1 MIKKLRYLCTLLLI
15 AVASAAWGAE
25 EVYKT
30 LSFPDDNSANNG
42 LTSNQYQ
49 STWTAKSGTD
59 EWSISNFNNNN
70 WNNNWTYIKCGSK
83 NEASVAT
90 ITTAT
95 AIDKAITK
103 VVVTIDAITANSVN
117 SIKLYTSSDNS
128 TWNEAGSFSKAK
140 GAQEV
145 TLASPAAN
153 LYYKVEF
160 DCAKGSSN
168 GLVTVSKVEYYYNL
182 SDKCALPTFSP
193 VAGTYTS
200 AQNVTIS
207 TTTGDATIYYTTDG
221 TDPTEGSASYST
233 PISVSSTTT
242 IKAIAVKSGLTNSSI
257 ATATYTIVAIE
268 NEGTEENPYTVSD
281 ARNAIDANTGL
292 TDVYA
297 KGFVKE
303 IPYAYTTNNGI
314 TFNMVDEED
323 DEVFLQAYK
332 CTGTDANNVKVGDIV
347 VVKGNLTKYNS
358 TYEFAQGCELVS
370 LEHPQSPTIT
380 LTPEAINLGSSNP
393 IGSEISK
400 TFTVSQ
406 INLTADIALSISG
419 QGAVSPTTIGK
430 GAGDTEVTWIYTPT
444 EVGNISATI
453 TATSGGA
460 ETQTLTISGSAVAP
474 LTGDCYEQ
482 VTEDQQDWSG
492 CYIITGT
499 NSGNYYAL
507 TGVSNKLG
515 STAAVTVVGDK
526 IESNTTT
533 DAYQVIVAKTEN
545 GYSLYMDGVGYLYY
559 SGSNN
564 NLFASDTFTAS
575 SCEWTFSISD
585 NLVTLTNVGSDTRK
599 LQFNYNSGNP
609 RFACY
614 TSNQV
619 KLTLFKFTGTVV
631 QNPSIIAADVEIA
644 YDAISGSIS
653 YTLENEVQGGTIKAS
668 VTSGDWLTLGTVGE
682 TIPFTC
688 EANTADARTA
698 TVTLTYT
705 YGDNQTITKE
715 VRVTQTANPNVSD
728 CAELPFAW
736 DGGASADFL
745 ALDGVSAKGLG
756 TDYAAQNHAPYLIK
770 LDETGDYIQV
780 NTDSQPGKVT
790 IGVKM
795 IGGANASTITVQE
808 SADGEAFTDVQELT
822 ISGAQNDVLSLE
834 TTNAFAAESRYV
846 RLLFTKGSNV
856 GVGPITIAKP
866 ATEIVT
872 VETVEIDAT
881 ATSGE
886 FAYSI
891 AYPQTGVAPTAAADV
906 DWISDV
912 DVASDKVTFT
922 TTVNTGAERSGHITL
937 TYGTL
942 TTKVVTVTQA
952 AAPQKYTLTIGTPEN
967 VTITA
972 TYNSD
977 QVISNG
983 GSAEL
988 ENGTEVTF
996 ALTIPEGY
1004 TLESL
1009 TVAGPEEGQTVT
1021 PTESATTAGVYT
1033 FNMPA
1038 FNVTINAS
1046 VTKVE
1051 TITYT
1056 LATSITPGKHYIITN
1071 GTDKAMGEQRTN
1083 NRGSGDISISDETAI
1098 VVSNA
1103 GVHEFVIDG
1112 NAADGYTIKEEGVGY
1127 LYAASTTKNWL
1138 MTQETNNDNG
1148 IWTISIDSE
1157 SGVASIK
1164 AEKSENRNV
1173 MQYNVNS
1180 GNPIFSCYA
1189 SASQSPVYLFEKETG
1204 DVNNDGHVD
1213 IADVTA
1219 LVNIL
1224 LDEVNRPTQE
1234 QIAAGDLSGNGGLS
1248 AEDVKLLVEKVLTE
1262 E

>member
-1 MIKKLRYLCTLLLI
+1 MIKKLRYLCTLLLLMVVSI
-15 AVASAAWGAE
+15 GWSE

-30 LSFPDDNSANNG
+30 ALFGASYNSESISSYSA
-42 LTSNQYQ
+42 
-49 STWTAKSGTD
+49 TWTATNEGFIVTLT
-59 EWSISNFNNNN
+59 NFNNNKN
-70 WNNNWTYIKCGSK
+70 GWSYVKCGSK
-83 NEASVAT
+83 KNASVAT
-90 ITTAT
+90 ITTT
-95 AIDKAITK
+95 SSIDKAITK
-103 VVVTIDAITANSVN
+103 VVVTIDDITANSVN

-128 TWNEAGSFSKAK
+128 TWSEAGSFSKAI

-145 TLASPAAN
+145 ALASPTAN

-160 DCAKGSSN
+160 DCAQGSTN
-168 GLVTVSKVEYYYNL
+168 GLVTVSKVEYYYNP

-193 VAGTYTS
+193 AEGTYAS
-200 AQNVTIS
+200 AKNVTIS
-207 TTTGDATIYYTTDG
+207 SATEGAAIYYTMGEDPV
-221 TDPTEGSASYST
+221 DPTTSSNLYTSA
-233 PISVSSTTT
+233 INVSSTTT

-257 ATATYTIVAIE
+257 ATATYTIVSIE

-419 QGAVSPTTIGK
+419 QGAVSPATIGK

-444 EVGNISATI
+444 EVGDISATI
-453 TATSGGA
+453 TATSKGA
-460 ETQTLTISGSAVAP
+460 ETQTLLISGSAVAP

-507 TGVSNKLG
+507 TGVSNDLG

-526 IESNTTT
+526 IESNNTT

-585 NLVTLTNVGSDTRK
+585 NLVTLTNVGSDNRK
-599 LQFNYNSGNP
+599 LQFNYNSGNS

-619 KLTLFKFTGTVV
+619 KLTLFKYTGTVV

-644 YDAISGSIS
+644 YDATSGSIS
-653 YTLENEVQGGTIKAS
+653 YTLENGVQGGTLTAS

-682 TIPFTC
+682 AIPFTC

-698 TVTLTYT
+698 TITLTYT

-728 CAELPFAW
+728 CAELPFEW
-736 DGGASADFL
+736 EGGASAAFL
-745 ALDGVSAKGLG
+745 ALNGVSAKGLG

-770 LDETGDYIQV
+770 LDTDDDYIQV

-795 IGGANASTITVQE
+795 IGGANTSTITVQE
-808 SADGEAFTDVQELT
+808 SADGETFKDVQDLT

-834 TTNAFAAESRYV
+834 TTNAFAANSRYV

-856 GVGPITIAKP
+856 GVGPITIAKTS
-866 ATEIVT
+866 TEPVISADN
-872 VETVEIDAT
+872 VELEAE
-881 ATSGE
+881 ATSGV
-886 FAYSI
+886 I
-891 AYPQTGVAPTAAADV
+891 AYTINNPIVGTSLTADSETE
-906 DWISDV
+906 WISNITV
-912 DVASDKVTFT
+912 DEENKVVNFNTSA
-922 TTVNTGAERSGHITL
+922 NTGDKRIGVITL
-937 TYGTL
+937 TYGNL
-942 TTKVVTVTQA
+942 IKD
-952 AAPQKYTLTIGTPEN
+952 
-967 VTITA
+967 VTITQAKFVQVGDNKYELVTNA
-972 TYNSD
+972 TTLNTGDEIVFAFVGTLKISSVDTKVAQAMGTEFGNNSVLLAVDVVDNED
-977 QVISNG
+977 QTISTGDDVMFLTLGGEEDAWTFESNG
-983 GSAEL
+983 KYLTSTGKKKNEDGTTPSANQNTIEL
-988 ENGTEVTF
+988 TEDGTDTHAQAHIQIAEDGEATVTF
-996 ALTIPEGY
+996 
-1004 TLESL
+1004 
-1009 TVAGPEEGQTVT
+1009 
-1021 PTESATTAGVYT
+1021 
-1033 FNMPA
+1033 
-1038 FNVTINAS
+1038 
-1046 VTKVE
+1046 
-1051 TITYT
+1051 
-1056 LATSITPGKHYIITN
+1056 N
-1071 GTDKAMGEQRTN
+1071 G
-1083 NRGSGDISISDETAI
+1083 
-1098 VVSNA
+1098 
-1103 GVHEFVIDG
+1103 G
-1112 NAADGYTIKEEGVGY
+1112 NGC
-1127 LYAASTTKNWL
+1127 NWL
-1138 MTQETNNDNG
+1138 
-1148 IWTISIDSE
+1148 
-1157 SGVASIK
+1157 
-1164 AEKSENRNV
+1164 
-1173 MQYNVNS
+1173 QYNVN
-1180 GNPIFSCYA
+1180 GGKNQRFSCY
-1189 SASQSPVYLFEKETG
+1189 SDKMSGLQIYRKVTSTETPSGNVNG
-1204 DVNNDGHVD
+1204 DTKVD
-1213 IADVTA
+1213 IADVTE
-1219 LVNIL
+1219 LVNII
-1224 LDEVNRPTQE
+1224 LDTEDPTAPQL
-1234 QIAAGDLSGNGGLS
+1234 AAGDFDGDNDLD
-1248 AEDVKLLVEKVLTE
+1248 ADDVRALVEKILSE

>member
-15 AVASAAWGAE
+15 AVASAAWAD

-30 LSFPDDNSANNG
+30 LDFATASGES
-42 LTSNQYQ
+42 SNYT
-49 STWTAKSGTD
+49 STWTAIAADNTEYSM
-59 EWSISNFNNNN
+59 ENFNRNTSNGQ
-70 WNNNWTYIKCGSK
+70 WSYVKCGRK
-83 NEASVAT
+83 NYASVAT
-90 ITTAT
+90 IVTSAT
-95 AIDKAITK
+95 IDKAITK
-103 VVVTIDAITANSVN
+103 VVVTIDAITESKVN
-117 SIKLYTSSDNS
+117 SIKLYTSSDKS
-128 TWNEAGSFSKAK
+128 TWTEAGSFTKAV

-145 TLASPAAN
+145 SLSSPN
-153 LYYKVEF
+153 SDLYYKLEF
-160 DCAKGSSN
+160 DCASGTTN
-168 GLVTVSKVEYYYNL
+168 GLVTVSKVEYYYSP

-207 TTTGDATIYYTTDG
+207 TTTGDATIYFTTDG

-268 NEGTEENPYTVSD
+268 NEGTEEKPYTVSD
-281 ARNAIDANTGL
+281 ARNAIDAGTGV

-297 KGFVKE
+297 TGIVSE
-303 IPYAYTTNNGI
+303 IPTAYDSEYNNI
-314 TFNMVDEED
+314 TFNFVDNEGDTE
-323 DEVFLQAYK
+323 FLQAFRCK
-332 CTGTDANNVKVGDIV
+332 GADGIDVSTVAVGDIV

-380 LTPEAINLGSSNP
+380 FTPGAINLGSSNP

-453 TATSGGA
+453 TATSGDA

-492 CYIITGT
+492 CYIITGI

-507 TGVSNKLG
+507 TGVSKNLG

-526 IESNTTT
+526 IESNNTT

-599 LQFNYNSGNP
+599 LQFNYNSGNS

-619 KLTLFKFTGTVV
+619 KLTLFKYTGTVV

-644 YDAISGSIS
+644 YDATSGSIS
-653 YTLENEVQGGTIKAS
+653 YTLENEVQGGTLTAS

-728 CAELPFAW
+728 CAELPFEW
-736 DGGASADFL
+736 EGGASAAFL
-745 ALDGVSAKGLG
+745 ALNGVSAKGLG

-795 IGGANASTITVQE
+795 IGGANTSTITVQE
-808 SADGEAFTDVQELT
+808 SSDGETFSDVQELT
-822 ISGAQNDVLSLE
+822 ISGAQNDVLTLE
-834 TTNAFAAESRYV
+834 TTTEFKEASRYV
-846 RLLFTKGSNV
+846 RLLFTKGSNI
-856 GVGPITIAKP
+856 GVGPITITKR
-866 ATEIVT
+866 ATEIVA
-872 VETVEIDAT
+872 VETVELDAT

-891 AYPQTGVAPTAAADV
+891 LYPQTGANLSATADV

-912 DVASDKVTFT
+912 TVASDKVTFT
-922 TTVNTGAERSGHITL
+922 TTDYTGGERSGHITL
-937 TYGTL
+937 TYGTI
-942 TTKVVTVTQA
+942 TKVVTVTQA

>member
-49 STWTAKSGTD
+49 STWTSKSGTD

-745 ALDGVSAKGLG
+745 ALDGVSAEGLG
-756 TDYAAQNHAPYLIK
+756 SDYAAANAPYLIK
-770 LDETGDYIQV
+770 FDGTGDYIQV
-780 NTDSQPGKVT
+780 KTNERPGIVT

-795 IGGANASTITVQE
+795 LGGSNPSSIMIQE
-808 SADGEAFTDVQELT
+808 SADGETFTDLQSLS
-822 ISGAQNDVLSLE
+822 ISGSQNDVLTL
-834 TTNAFAAESRYV
+834 TTTTAFEESSRYV
-846 RLLFTKGSNV
+846 RLYFTKGSNV
-856 GVGPITIAKP
+856 GVGPITIAQYADIVLNDYILAIANP
-866 ATEIVT
+866 AN
-872 VETVEIDAT
+872 
-881 ATSGE
+881 
-886 FAYSI
+886 
-891 AYPQTGVAPTAAADV
+891 
-906 DWISDV
+906 
-912 DVASDKVTFT
+912 
-922 TTVNTGAERSGHITL
+922 VN
-937 TYGTL
+937 
-942 TTKVVTVTQA
+942 
-952 AAPQKYTLTIGTPEN
+952 
-967 VTITA
+967 ITA
-972 TYNSD
+972 TYSTDIILN
-977 QVISNG
+977 NG
-983 GSAEL
+983 
-988 ENGTEVTF
+988 ENASVTEGTEITLAVTPASGYVF
-996 ALTIPEGY
+996 ENLTISGE
-1004 TLESL
+1004 
-1009 TVAGPEEGQTVT
+1009 EEGQTVT
-1021 PTESATTAGVYT
+1021 PVATSTEGVWT
-1033 FNMPA
+1033 FTMPS
-1038 FNVTINAS
+1038 FNVTINAT
-1046 VTKVE
+1046 VTEYVAPV
-1051 TITYT
+1051 TANYT
-1056 LATSITPGKHYIITN
+1056 LATTITPGKRYVIAN
-1071 GTDKAMGEQRTN
+1071 SKEGSVKVMGDQGNN
-1083 NRGSGDISISDETAI
+1083 NRPEADATIA
-1098 VVSNA
+1098 N
-1103 GVHEFVIDG
+1103 GVLTTLEKYEFVIK
-1112 NAADGYTIKEEGVGY
+1112 NAVIDDVSGYSIYDESVPGY
-1127 LYAASTTKNWL
+1127 LYAASSSANHLK
-1138 MTQETNNDNG
+1138 TQAENNVNG
-1148 IWTISIDSE
+1148 LWKITIGE
-1157 SGVASIK
+1157 GGVASIV
-1164 AEKSENRNV
+1164 ASESSNRNV
-1173 MQYNVNS
+1173 MQYNNDS
-1180 GNPIFSCYA
+1180 SIFSCYA
-1189 SASQSPVYLFEKETG
+1189 SASQSPVYLFEKKTKLG
-1204 DVNNDGHVD
+1204 DVNNDGDVD
-1213 IADVTA
+1213 VADVTA